1 MLKKRGVWEDTGENG
16 GGRDGT
22 DTNTVSSCMESSN

>member
-1 MLKKRGVWEDTGENG
+1 MLKKRGVWEDTGEN